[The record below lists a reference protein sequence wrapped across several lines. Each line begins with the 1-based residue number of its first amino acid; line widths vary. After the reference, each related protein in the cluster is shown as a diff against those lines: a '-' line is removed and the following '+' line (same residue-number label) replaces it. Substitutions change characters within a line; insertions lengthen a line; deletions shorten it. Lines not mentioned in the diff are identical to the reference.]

1 MVCLLDYF
9 VIVDHQ
15 QEIKN
20 LLGYKMN
27 PEHRIIE
34 HINFIY
40 NWLFKLYIYGVHEFY
55 IEQQME
61 IVLDS
66 LSEEWNQV
74 RQSLND
80 RLSALDFN
88 SLAEDMLL
96 ERERLYTIM
105 SIRRTGRSVRKLDPA
120 TKFISWFDK
129 YELGGPDDDD
139 DDDDVDDIIGDPNYV
154 PTP

>member
-1 MVCLLDYF
+1 MVYYVDYF
-9 VIVDHQ
+9 VVVDRQ
-15 QEIKN
+15 QKIKN

-27 PEHRIIE
+27 PEHRIVE
-34 HINFIY
+34 HINFMY
-40 NWLFKLYIYGVHEFY
+40 NWLFKLYIHGVHEFY

-66 LSEEWNQV
+66 LPEKWNQV
-74 RQSLND
+74 RQSLKD

-105 SIRRTGRSVRKLDPA
+105 GIRRTGRSARKLDPA
-120 TKFISWFDK
+120 AKFILWFDN

-139 DDDDVDDIIGDPNYV
+139 EVDNIIGDPDYV
-154 PTP
+154 PTM

>member
-1 MVCLLDYF
+1 
-9 VIVDHQ
+9 
-15 QEIKN
+15 
-20 LLGYKMN
+20 MN
-27 PEHRIIE
+27 PKHRIVE
-34 HINFIY
+34 HINFMY
-40 NWLFKLYIYGVHEFY
+40 NWLFKLYIHGVHEFY

-74 RQSLND
+74 RQSLKD

-105 SIRRTGRSVRKLDPA
+105 GR
-120 TKFISWFDK
+120 
-129 YELGGPDDDD
+129 
-139 DDDDVDDIIGDPNYV
+139 
-154 PTP
+154 

>member
-1 MVCLLDYF
+1 MDYF
-9 VIVDHQ
+9 VVVDRQ

-20 LLGYKMN
+20 LLEYKIN
-27 PEHRIIE
+27 PEHRIVE
-34 HINFIY
+34 HINFMY
-40 NWLFKLYIYGVHEFY
+40 SWLFKLYMHGVHEFY

-66 LSEEWNQV
+66 LLEEWNQV
-74 RQSLND
+74 RQSLKD

-105 SIRRTGRSVRKLDPA
+105 DIRRTGRSARKLDPV
-120 TKFISWFDK
+120 TKFILWFDK
-129 YELGGPDDDD
+129 CELSGPDNDNE
-139 DDDDVDDIIGDPNYV
+139 VDDIIRDPDYV
-154 PTP
+154 PTL